1 MTMCFKQLPILVLL
15 LISGHVLIAQEVD
28 LNKELEEEKVK
39 EKKQYIEN
47 TFQSTRI
54 INGHTVETLK
64 KGMMDFRIAHRFGTL
79 NGGFYEL
86 FGLDN
91 ASMRMSFDFGLA
103 PNLTVGVGRS
113 TYLKQ
118 YDGFIKYKF
127 LRQSKGD
134 KTMPISAALVSS
146 LMITSLKWQ
155 DPTRDNLFSSRVQY
169 AHQLLIARKFSEGT
183 AFQLMPTMV
192 HYNLVAKATDPND
205 LFALGFGGRQ
215 RISKMVSINAE
226 YYYLL
231 PGSSFEGT
239 TNSFSVGFDIET
251 AGHVFQLH
259 FTNSRGMTE
268 RTFITETA
276 GSWGKGNILFGFNIS
291 RMFNLQKKKKVKAA

>member
-1 MTMCFKQLPILVLL
+1 MPLRYPPLPILMLM
-15 LISGHVLIAQEVD
+15 LISGHMLIAQEID
-28 LNKELEEEKVK
+28 LNQELEEEKVK
-39 EKKQYIEN
+39 EKTQYTEN

-127 LRQSKGD
+127 LKQSKGD
-134 KTMPISAALVSS
+134 KTMPISAAWVSS

-192 HYNLVAKATDPND
+192 HYNLVTKATDPND

-226 YYYLL
+226 YYYLF

-239 TNSFSVGFDIET
+239 NNSFSVGFDIET

>member
-1 MTMCFKQLPILVLL
+1 MTMRYKQLPILMLM
-15 LISGHVLIAQEVD
+15 LISGHMLIAQEID

-39 EKKQYIEN
+39 EKTQYTEN

-103 PNLTVGVGRS
+103 PNLMIGVGRS

-127 LRQSKGD
+127 LKQSKGD
-134 KTMPISAALVSS
+134 KNMPISAALVSS

-155 DPTRDNLFSSRVQY
+155 DPSRDNLFSSRVQY

-205 LFALGFGGRQ
+205 LFALGLGGRQ

-226 YYYLL
+226 YYYLF

>member
-1 MTMCFKQLPILVLL
+1 MRYKQLQILVLL
-15 LISGHVLIAQEVD
+15 LISGHMLIAQDID

-39 EKKQYIEN
+39 EKTQYTEN

-103 PNLTVGVGRS
+103 PNLMIGVGRS

-127 LRQSKGD
+127 LKQSKGD
-134 KTMPISAALVSS
+134 KTMPISAAWVSS

-192 HYNLVAKATDPND
+192 HYNLVTKATDPND

-226 YYYLL
+226 YYYLF

-239 TNSFSVGFDIET
+239 NNSFSVGFDIET

>member
-1 MTMCFKQLPILVLL
+1 MRYKQLSILVLML
-15 LISGHVLIAQEVD
+15 MSGHMLIAQEVD

-39 EKKQYIEN
+39 TKTQYTEN

-91 ASMRMSFDFGLA
+91 ASMRMSFDFGVA
-103 PNLTVGVGRS
+103 PNLMIGVGRS

-127 LRQSKGD
+127 LRQSNGD
-134 KTMPISAALVSS
+134 RNMPISAALVSS

-155 DPTRDNLFSSRVQY
+155 DPARDNLFSSRVQY
-169 AHQLLIARKFSEGT
+169 AHQLLIARKFSDGT

-192 HYNLVAKATDPND
+192 HYNLVPKATDPND
-205 LFALGFGGRQ
+205 LFALGVGGRQ
-215 RISKMVSINAE
+215 RISHMVSINAE
-226 YYYLL
+226 YYYLF

-291 RMFNLQKKKKVKAA
+291 RMFNLQRKKKVKAA

>member
-1 MTMCFKQLPILVLL
+1 MRYKQLPILVLM
-15 LISGHVLIAQEVD
+15 LISGHLLFAQEID

-39 EKKQYIEN
+39 EKTQYTEN

-54 INGHTVETLK
+54 VNGHTVETLQ

-91 ASMRMSFDFGLA
+91 ASMRMSFDFGLT
-103 PNLTVGVGRS
+103 PNLMIGVGRS

-127 LRQSKGD
+127 LRQSNGD
-134 KTMPISAALVSS
+134 KTMPLSAALVSS

-169 AHQLLIARKFSEGT
+169 AHQLLIARKFTEGT

-192 HYNLVAKATDPND
+192 HYNLVAKAADPND

-215 RISKMVSINAE
+215 RISKMVSVNAE
-226 YYYLL
+226 YYYLF

-291 RMFNLQKKKKVKAA
+291 RMFNLQKKKKVKTT

>member
-1 MTMCFKQLPILVLL
+1 MLYKQTTLFLLMSICGNVLF
-15 LISGHVLIAQEVD
+15 AQEID

-39 EKKQYIEN
+39 EKIQYTEN

-54 INGHTVETLK
+54 VNGHTVETLK
-64 KGMMDFRIAHRFGTL
+64 KGIMDFRIAHRFGTL

-103 PNLTVGVGRS
+103 PNLMIGVGRS

-134 KTMPISAALVSS
+134 KNMPISAALVSS

-183 AFQLMPTMV
+183 AFQLMPTIV
-192 HYNLVAKATDPND
+192 HYNLVEKTTDPND
-205 LFALGFGGRQ
+205 LFALGIGGRQ

-231 PGSSFEGT
+231 PGSRFEGT
-239 TNSFSVGFDIET
+239 TNSFSIGFDIET

-276 GSWGKGNILFGFNIS
+276 GSWDKGNILFGFNIS
-291 RMFNLQKKKKVKAA
+291 RMFNLQKKKKVKTA

>member
-1 MTMCFKQLPILVLL
+1 MRYKQLPILVLMI
-15 LISGHVLIAQEVD
+15 ISGRMLIAQEVD
-28 LNKELEEEKVK
+28 LNKELEEEKVT
-39 EKKQYIEN
+39 EKKQYTEN

-127 LRQSKGD
+127 LRQSNGD

-155 DPTRDNLFSSRVQY
+155 DPSRDNLFSSRVQY

-226 YYYLL
+226 YYYLF

>member
-1 MTMCFKQLPILVLL
+1 MTMRYKQLSILVLM
-15 LISGHVLIAQEVD
+15 LISGHILIAQEVD
-28 LNKELEEEKVK
+28 LNKELEEEKVQ

-134 KTMPISAALVSS
+134 KTMPISAALISS

-155 DPTRDNLFSSRVQY
+155 DPSRDNLFSSRVQY

-192 HYNLVAKATDPND
+192 HYNLVTKATDPND

-226 YYYLL
+226 YYYLF

-291 RMFNLQKKKKVKAA
+291 RMFNLQKKKKVKTA

>member
-1 MTMCFKQLPILVLL
+1 MLYKQTTLFLLMSICGNVLY
-15 LISGHVLIAQEVD
+15 AQEID

-39 EKKQYIEN
+39 EKIQYTEN

-54 INGHTVETLK
+54 VNGHTVETLK
-64 KGMMDFRIAHRFGTL
+64 KGIMDFRIAHRFGTL

-103 PNLTVGVGRS
+103 PNFMIGVGRS

-134 KTMPISAALVSS
+134 KNIPISAALVSS

-183 AFQLMPTMV
+183 AFQLMPTIV
-192 HYNLVAKATDPND
+192 HYNIVAKTTDPND
-205 LFALGFGGRQ
+205 LFALGIGGRQ

-231 PGSSFEGT
+231 PGSRFEGT
-239 TNSFSVGFDIET
+239 TNSFSIGFDIET

-291 RMFNLQKKKKVKAA
+291 RMFNLQKKKKVKTA